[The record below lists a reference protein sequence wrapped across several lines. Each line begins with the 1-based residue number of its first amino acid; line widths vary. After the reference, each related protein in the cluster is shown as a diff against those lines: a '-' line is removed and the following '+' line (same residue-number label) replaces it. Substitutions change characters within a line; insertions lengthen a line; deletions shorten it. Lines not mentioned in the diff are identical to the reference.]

1 MYVLGKVSSQRSTEI
16 SGVCFSPDGSKMGLN
31 LQHEGKTIIVS
42 GDWDKVRAYSKSI

>member
-1 MYVLGKVSSQRSTEI
+1 
-16 SGVCFSPDGSKMGLN
+16 LN